1 MRLFHA
7 ATILL
12 LVVLSSL
19 FTQPV
24 CGQQREEI
32 DVLHYKIEAELTPD
46 SNLLSATA
54 AVTFRT
60 PQPTQ
65 SAVFEMNGSLK
76 ITRITSQDGR
86 ELQFVQDTLDGLNVR
101 IDLGTTTTAGQ
112 EVTLN
117 FKYEGRLSTPEGG
130 VLPNKRLAYVGA
142 EGSYLTYA
150 ARWFPFHSYAADVA
164 TYEISFIT
172 PAEYTVV
179 GLSTEEPKVAPYQP
193 PLPLLPPSKPEKP
206 APKRPVSKRP
216 SARSNFLPVV
226 ELVQSEPSVSLQR
239 NVSTFTSRIPVLPGT
254 FAMARY
260 KSEKTS
266 AGGTSLEV
274 YYKPG
279 REEAVSKLLKEM
291 VEAFNFYSE
300 RFGEYAFG
308 KRMIV
313 AEIDNE
319 SLDTYTTAGITLV
332 ADKLL
337 NGYLQADAVYREMAY
352 QWWGQAVALKSFD
365 DAWISQGLAQYSSM
379 LLQEEQM
386 PPSVF
391 SEVSRSYMERALAFE
406 QQASIRRAPATLD
419 DQSEAYRS
427 VVFYKGAFIY
437 RMLQLVMGKEKFQ
450 NLLKSFYK
458 EYRGRQASIADF
470 EEMASRVHG
479 SDLRYFFGQWVDST
493 GVPEFDADYQILK
506 TRDGSYK
513 VRGTLNQTSESFRMP
528 VDIEVTFEGGSE
540 RITLNMDGKEAD
552 FNLPLKGMPK
562 DFIVD
567 PENKILKISDAIR
580 VSVVV
585 RRGIEHFRNE
595 EFPEAEQQFQ
605 AAIKLYRYS
614 SWAWYNLGLLYFEQ
628 KNYQK
633 ALDTFAETLEL
644 DLQPRWVEVWSY
656 IKRGQ
661 CYDALGNRDRA
672 VAEYNKAAQTGDNYE
687 GAQEEVKKY
696 LAAPYRPK

>member
-1 MRLFHA
+1 MRLSYV
-7 ATILL
+7 ATLL
-12 LVVLSSL
+12 LSVLL
-19 FTQPV
+19 GVFIKPV
-24 CGQQREEI
+24 CGQQQREEI
-32 DVLHYKIEAELTPD
+32 DVLHYRIEAELIPD

-54 AVTFRT
+54 LVTFRT
-60 PQPTQ
+60 PYPMQ
-65 SAVFEMNGSLK
+65 SVVFEMNGSLK
-76 ITRITSQDGR
+76 ISKVISQDGS

-101 IDLGTTTTAGQ
+101 VDLGTTTLAGQ

-150 ARWFPFHSYAADVA
+150 ARWFPFHGYAADVA
-164 TYEISFIT
+164 TYDISLIT
-172 PAEYTVV
+172 PPEYVVV
-179 GLSTEEPKVAPYQP
+179 GFSKEEPKVVPYQP
-193 PLPLLPPSKPEKP
+193 PSSSRPEKPTSKP
-206 APKRPVSKRP
+206 APKRTPVKR
-216 SARSNFLPVV
+216 FLPESVWV
-226 ELVQSEPSVSLQR
+226 LQDEPSPQR
-239 NVSTFTSRIPVLPGT
+239 NMSTFASSLPVLPGT
-254 FAMARY
+254 FAIARY

-266 AGGTSLEV
+266 AGGASIEV

-279 REEAVSKLLKEM
+279 REEAVRKLLEGM
-291 VEAFNFYSE
+291 AQAFNFYSE
-300 RFGEYAFG
+300 QFGEYFFG
-308 KRMIV
+308 KRMVV

-319 SLDTYTTAGITLV
+319 SLDTYTTAGTTLI

-337 NGYLQADAVYREMAY
+337 TGSLQADAVYRETAY
-352 QWWGQAVALKSFD
+352 QWWGQAVTLRSFD
-365 DAWISQGLAQYSSM
+365 DAWISQGLAQYSAM

-386 PPSVF
+386 PPSAF
-391 SEVSRSYMERALAFE
+391 SEIARSYMERALAFE

-427 VVFYKGAFIY
+427 VIFYKGAFVY

-450 NLLKSFYK
+450 GLLKSFYK
-458 EYRGRQASIADF
+458 EYKGRQASIADF
-470 EEMASRVHG
+470 EQMASKAHG

-493 GVPEFDADYQILK
+493 GVPEFNADYQILK
-506 TRDGSYK
+506 TRDGGYK
-513 VRGTLNQTSESFRMP
+513 VRGTLSQTSESFRMP
-528 VDIEVTFEGGSE
+528 VDLEVTFDGGSE
-540 RITLNMDGKEAD
+540 RVTLNIEGEGAD

-633 ALDTFAETLEL
+633 ALDTFAEALEL

-687 GAQEEVKKY
+687 DAQEEVKKY

>member
-1 MRLFHA
+1 MRPSY

-12 LVVLSSL
+12 ILLSSL
-19 FTQPV
+19 LIRTV
-24 CGQQREEI
+24 SGQQQQEEI
-32 DVLHYKIEAELTPD
+32 DVLHYKIEAELIPD
-46 SNLLSATA
+46 SNLLSANA

-76 ITRITSQDGR
+76 ISKITSEGR

-101 IDLGTTTTAGQ
+101 IDLGTPTTAGQ

-117 FKYEGRLSTPEGG
+117 FKYEGRLSSPAGG
-130 VLPNKRLAYVGA
+130 VLPNRRLAYVGA

-150 ARWFPFHSYAADVA
+150 ARWFPFHGYAADAA
-164 TYEISFIT
+164 TYDISLIT
-172 PAEYTVV
+172 PEGYTAV
-179 GLSTEEPKVAPYQP
+179 GFSTEEPKVTPYEP
-193 PLPLLPPSKPEKP
+193 PPPPTPPNPEKPKPTPKRP
-206 APKRPVSKRP
+206 APKRIPSK
-216 SARSNFLPVV
+216 SNFLSESV
-226 ELVQSEPSVSLQR
+226 ERVQDEPSVVLRRQ
-239 NVSTFTSRIPVLPGT
+239 VSTFISRIPVLPGT
-254 FAMARY
+254 FAIARY
-260 KSEKTS
+260 KSEKTN

-279 REEAVSKLLKEM
+279 SEEAVSRLLEEI

-300 RFGEYAFG
+300 KFGEYAFG
-308 KRMIV
+308 KRMVV

-319 SLDTYTTAGITLV
+319 SLETYTTAGTMLIANKTFS
-332 ADKLL
+332 
-337 NGYLQADAVYREMAY
+337 YLQADTIYRETAY
-352 QWWGQAVALKSFD
+352 QWWGQAVMLKSFD

-379 LLQEEQM
+379 MLQEERM
-386 PPSVF
+386 PPAAF
-391 SEVSRSYMERALAFE
+391 SEVARGYMERALAFE
-406 QQASIRRAPATLD
+406 QQSSIRRAPATLD

-427 VVFYKGAFIY
+427 IVFYKGAFIY
-437 RMLQLVMGKEKFQ
+437 RMLQIVMGREKFQ
-450 NLLKSFYK
+450 EMLKTFYR
-458 EYRGRQASIADF
+458 EYKGRQAAIADF
-470 EEMASRVHG
+470 EKIASKVYG
-479 SDLRYFFGQWVDST
+479 SDLRYFFGHWVDST
-493 GVPEFDADYQILK
+493 GVPEFNADYQILK

-513 VRGTLNQTSESFRMP
+513 VRGTLSQTSESFRMP
-528 VDIEVTFEGGSE
+528 VDLEVTFEGGTE
-540 RITLNMDGKEAD
+540 RVTLNIDGEEAD
-552 FNLPLKGMPK
+552 FNIPLKGMPK
-562 DFIVD
+562 DLIVD
-567 PENKILKISDAIR
+567 PENKLLKISDAIR

-633 ALDTFAETLEL
+633 ALDTFAEAQEL